1 MFLQYQQE
9 QITNNTKIQ
18 ISVLNFKRLKLNFNL
33 KFNIIEIE
41 IQIQI
46 FILYINKYKVE
57 NDLF

>member
-33 KFNIIEIE
+33 KFKIIEIE

-46 FILYINKYKVE
+46 LYK
-57 NDLF
+57 